1 MAAAGTSGD
10 ASVTSI
16 HVQPTFD
23 LVTQAEKDRQRA
35 EIADDVAQFLRS
47 GGKVQ
52 ILGNSP
58 IDRSTISRRQVVEGG
73 HDSRTKKGA
82 SA

>member
-1 MAAAGTSGD
+1 M
-10 ASVTSI
+10 TSI

-23 LVTQAEKDRQRA
+23 LATQAEKDRQRS
-35 EIADDVAQFLRS
+35 EIDADIARFEAA

-73 HDSRTKKGA
+73 HGSRARRTEKA
-82 SA
+82 NV

>member
-1 MAAAGTSGD
+1 M
-10 ASVTSI
+10 TSI
-16 HVQPTFD
+16 HVQPTFE
-23 LVTQAEKDRQRA
+23 LATQAEKDRQRA

-58 IDRSTISRRQVVEGG
+58 IDRSTLSRRNLAEGG
-73 HDSRTKKGA
+73 SHSCAKTRETPHA
-82 SA
+82 

>member
-1 MAAAGTSGD
+1 M
-10 ASVTSI
+10 TSI

-23 LVTQAEKDRQRA
+23 LATQAEKDRQRA
-35 EIADDVAQFLRS
+35 EIADDVARWEAA

-73 HDSRTKKGA
+73 HDSRTNKGA
-82 SA
+82 RA

>member
-1 MAAAGTSGD
+1 MA
-10 ASVTSI
+10 
-16 HVQPTFD
+16 
-23 LVTQAEKDRQRA
+23 TQAEKDRQRA

-52 ILGNSP
+52 KLDNSP

-73 HDSRTKKGA
+73 HDSRTKKGERA
-82 SA
+82 

>member
-1 MAAAGTSGD
+1 M
-10 ASVTSI
+10 TSI

-23 LVTQAEKDRQRA
+23 LATQAEKNRQRA

-58 IDRSTISRRQVVEGG
+58 IDRSTITRREVVEGG
-73 HDSRTKKGA
+73 HSSRTKQGA
-82 SA
+82 RA

>member
-1 MAAAGTSGD
+1 M
-10 ASVTSI
+10 TSI

-23 LVTQAEKDRQRA
+23 LATQAEKDRQRA
-35 EIADDVAQFLRS
+35 EIADDVARWQAA

-52 ILGNSP
+52 KLGNSP

-73 HDSRTKKGA
+73 ADQRKSGKKVA
-82 SA
+82 SHG

>member
-1 MAAAGTSGD
+1 M
-10 ASVTSI
+10 TSI

-23 LVTQAEKDRQRA
+23 LATQAEKDRQRQ
-35 EIADDVAQFLRS
+35 EIADDVARWQAA

-52 ILGNSP
+52 KLGTSP

-82 SA
+82 RA

>member
-1 MAAAGTSGD
+1 M
-10 ASVTSI
+10 TSI

-23 LVTQAEKDRQRA
+23 MATQAEKERQRQ
-35 EIADDVAQFLRS
+35 EIADDVARWQAA

-52 ILGNSP
+52 KLGTSP

-73 HDSRTKKGA
+73 HNSRTKKGA

>member
-1 MAAAGTSGD
+1 M
-10 ASVTSI
+10 TSI

-23 LVTQAEKDRQRA
+23 LATQAEKDRQRA
-35 EIADDVAQFLRS
+35 EIDANIARFEAA

-52 ILGNSP
+52 KLGNSP

-73 HDSRTKKGA
+73 HNSRTKKGA

>member
-1 MAAAGTSGD
+1 M
-10 ASVTSI
+10 TSI

-23 LVTQAEKDRQRA
+23 LATQAEKDRQRA
-35 EIADDVAQFLRS
+35 ELATDVAQFLRS

-58 IDRSTISRRQVVEGG
+58 IDRSTISRRQVAEGG
-73 HDSRTKKGA
+73 HNSRTKKGA

>member
-1 MAAAGTSGD
+1 M
-10 ASVTSI
+10 TSI
-16 HVQPTFD
+16 HVQPTFN
-23 LVTQAEKDRQRA
+23 LATQAEEDRQRA

>member
-1 MAAAGTSGD
+1 M
-10 ASVTSI
+10 TSI

-23 LVTQAEKDRQRA
+23 LATQAEKNRQRTD
-35 EIADDVAQFLRS
+35 IADDIARWEAA

-52 ILGNSP
+52 KLGTTP

>member
-1 MAAAGTSGD
+1 M
-10 ASVTSI
+10 TSI

-58 IDRSTISRRQVVEGG
+58 IDRPTISRRQVVEGG

-82 SA
+82 RA

>member
-1 MAAAGTSGD
+1 M
-10 ASVTSI
+10 TSI

-23 LVTQAEKDRQRA
+23 LATQAEKNRQRA
-35 EIADDVAQFLRS
+35 EIDADIARFLRS

-58 IDRSTISRRQVVEGG
+58 IDRSTITRREVVEGG
-73 HDSRTKKGA
+73 HSRRTKQGA
-82 SA
+82 RA

>member
-1 MAAAGTSGD
+1 M
-10 ASVTSI
+10 TSI
-16 HVQPTFD
+16 QVQPTFD
-23 LVTQAEKDRQRA
+23 LATQAEKDRQRA
-35 EIADDVAQFLRS
+35 ELADDVARWQAA

-52 ILGNSP
+52 KLGTSP

>member
-1 MAAAGTSGD
+1 M
-10 ASVTSI
+10 TSI

-23 LVTQAEKDRQRA
+23 LATQAEKDRQRA
-35 EIADDVAQFLRS
+35 ELADDVARWQAA

-52 ILGNSP
+52 KLGTSP

-82 SA
+82 RT

>member
-1 MAAAGTSGD
+1 MS
-10 ASVTSI
+10 SI

-23 LVTQAEKDRQRA
+23 LSTQAEKDRQRA

-73 HDSRTKKGA
+73 HNSRTKKGA
-82 SA
+82 QA

>member
-1 MAAAGTSGD
+1 M
-10 ASVTSI
+10 TSI

-23 LVTQAEKDRQRA
+23 LATQAEKDRQRA

-52 ILGNSP
+52 ILGTTP
-58 IDRSTISRRQVVEGG
+58 IDRSTISRRQVVESGG
-73 HDSRTKKGA
+73 HSCAKTREKPHA
-82 SA
+82 

>member
-1 MAAAGTSGD
+1 M
-10 ASVTSI
+10 TSI

-23 LVTQAEKDRQRA
+23 LSTQAEKNRQRA
-35 EIADDVAQFLRS
+35 ELATDVARFLRS

-73 HDSRTKKGA
+73 HNSRTKKGERA
-82 SA
+82 

>member
-1 MAAAGTSGD
+1 
-10 ASVTSI
+10 VTSI

-23 LVTQAEKDRQRA
+23 LATLAEKNRQRA
-35 EIADDVAQFLRS
+35 ELADDVARWQAA

-52 ILGNSP
+52 KLGTSP

-82 SA
+82 RA

>member
-1 MAAAGTSGD
+1 MTA
-10 ASVTSI
+10 I
-16 HVQPTFD
+16 HVQPIFD
-23 LVTQAEKDRQRA
+23 LATQAEKNRQRA
-35 EIADDVAQFLRS
+35 DIADDVARWEAA

-58 IDRSTISRRQVVEGG
+58 IARSTISRRQVVEGG
-73 HDSRTKKGA
+73 HSSRTKKGA